1 MATDFDEHFF
11 GEWPE
16 FRLSFLG
23 KWYTFQALP
32 KIWGIVCACCFD
44 RCSVIYF
51 WKRGKEGVLSF
62 QEDDGDG
69 KVPVSALTRWDGP
82 WPGGD
87 KRSEAH
93 GGSDLHTA
101 LRTLPWVWESLRR
114 CPLSVSANSSR
125 RAVRRPER
133 GPPTLCTQVFLP
145 GAHLSPESVC
155 RAASRSGPT
164 LGTSEQPSLR
174 GIESAGPCRQ
184 C

>member
-1 MATDFDEHFF
+1 MVPFLRGNDNLIRGPFDNEK
-11 GEWPE
+11 G
-16 FRLSFLG
+16 
-23 KWYTFQALP
+23 ALP

-44 RCSVIYF
+44 RCSVIYS

-87 KRSEAH
+87 KRSSAH

-155 RAASRSGPT
+155 REAIKFVKSSFSLSQGFSKVECNCLGP
-164 LGTSEQPSLR
+164 LGTCQRS
-174 GIESAGPCRQ
+174 
-184 C
+184 